1 MPNALTGAFN
11 LAGKLE
17 ASLKTQS
24 TLSNTNLTLGDL
36 STVID
41 EEGREV
47 ADLSTTTVNFYFK
60 FVEDI
65 NASISIQD
73 THLASNASSAP
84 ATDAH
89 DDTYALAKI
98 NSSFDFSAANAT
110 DNYRLPESS
119 GAVERVIG
127 QVQLKHQNQNVADGL
142 YQVKLSITASEAGV
156 LSASCAVAGEASRT
170 TTAVADKADKAQIVY
185 FDTAAQRALFAVL
198 DTTPPI
204 DNNAKEQDKPQ
215 AHITLSEI
223 VTHIGGQAKLDA
235 IAALYHNKMT
245 IENVTCE
252 VSAISFDHDSPLSK
266 FGRNRATAAVAAG
279 RTKSDP
285 FAPGEK
291 IVLADPFKYKVE
303 IPGEAGA
310 GGALTV
316 VAETDIFAVVQQS

>member
-24 TLSNTNLTLGDL
+24 TLSNTTLTLGDL
-36 STVID
+36 STVVD

-65 NASISIQD
+65 NANISVQD
-73 THLASNASSAP
+73 AHLASNSSSAP
-84 ATDAH
+84 AEDQN

-98 NSSFDFSAANAT
+98 NSTFDFTAAGAA

-127 QVQLKHQNQNVADGL
+127 EIQLKHQNQNVTDGL
-142 YQVKLSITASEAGV
+142 YQVKLSISASEAGV
-156 LSASCAVAGEASRT
+156 LSASCAVAGQASRT
-170 TTAVADKADKAQIVY
+170 TTAIADKADKAQIVY
-185 FDTAAQRALFAVL
+185 FDTAAQNTLFSVL
-198 DTTPPI
+198 DTTA
-204 DNNAKEQDKPQ
+204 NGGSAKEQDKLQ
-215 AHITLSEI
+215 AHITLSEV

-235 IAALYHNKMT
+235 IAALYNNKMT

-252 VSAISFDHDSPLSK
+252 VSAIAFDHDSALSK
-266 FGRNRATAAVAAG
+266 FGRNRASAAVAAG

-285 FAPGEK
+285 FNPTEK
-291 IVLADPFKYKVE
+291 VVLADPFKYSVV